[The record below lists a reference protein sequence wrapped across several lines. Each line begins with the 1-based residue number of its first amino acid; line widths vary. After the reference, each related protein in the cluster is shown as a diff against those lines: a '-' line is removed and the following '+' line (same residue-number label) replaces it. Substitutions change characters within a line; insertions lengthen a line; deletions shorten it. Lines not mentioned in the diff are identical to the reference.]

1 MTDVQTTTQL
11 PATARP
17 ETSSEALEVLTLAE
31 AAAYLRVS
39 EEALLGEIG
48 PQAVPVRRIGDE
60 WRFLK
65 SALNEWLST
74 SKPSAKE
81 AMLRM
86 AGQFQDD
93 PYLDEIV
100 REAYE
105 KRGRPMTEKA
115 G

>member
-1 MTDVQTTTQL
+1 MQTEVK
-11 PATARP
+11 AP
-17 ETSSEALEVLTLAE
+17 ESIEQQPSTEAAEVLTLAE

-39 EEALLGEIG
+39 EEALVGEIG
-48 PQAVPVRRIGDE
+48 PQAVPARRIGNE

-65 SALNEWLST
+65 SALNAWLST
-74 SKPSAKE
+74 SKPSPKE

-93 PYLDEIV
+93 PYLNEIV

>member
-1 MTDVQTTTQL
+1 MVHTTSQ
-11 PATARP
+11 PP
-17 ETSSEALEVLTLAE
+17 EAAEAVPSTEALEVLTLAE

-39 EEALLGEIG
+39 EEALVGEIG
-48 PQAVPVRRIGDE
+48 PQAVPARRLGDE

-65 SALNEWLST
+65 SALNAWLST
-74 SKPSAKE
+74 SKPSPKE

-100 REAYE
+100 REAYQ